1 MFFVESEKKIM
12 GGQGRRGLYRE
23 EGGHHP
29 LQSVLLREAA
39 SQGLHL
45 LPLILGVFLSQEL

>member
-1 MFFVESEKKIM
+1 M